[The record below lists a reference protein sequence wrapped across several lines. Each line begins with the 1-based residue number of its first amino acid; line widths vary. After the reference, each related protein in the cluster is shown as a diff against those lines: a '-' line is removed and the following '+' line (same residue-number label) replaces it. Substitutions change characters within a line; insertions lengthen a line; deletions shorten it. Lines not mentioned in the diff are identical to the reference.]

1 MAAAT
6 KLGVPKGPLCGRL
19 IKGETIELP
28 NGNKVRK
35 ARREREGRGRGEG
48 GEREGRGRRAGRGRC
63 SYIVY
68 RSSQKTAWDRLLLDQ
83 YVFPISPPLLTFLP
97 LSPH

>member
-28 NGNKVRK
+28 NGNNVRK
-35 ARREREGRGRGEG
+35 ARREG